1 MNLLHIVGTNISFF
15 SYSIY
20 KDNIGK
26 LIYTSNAKY
35 TGIITNEGRI
45 PKIPLEYMAEVYDQ
59 FIFRKLFKFNFVNI
73 TFFFVS
79 RLGRICYFYLS
90 NIRKRNL
97 NLEILFLPFNS
108 LFYAIYHRK
117 AIKKGDLSFYRRD
130 FGDN

>member
-1 MNLLHIVGTNISFF
+1 M
-15 SYSIY
+15 
-20 KDNIGK
+20 
-26 LIYTSNAKY
+26 IYTSNAKY

-97 NLEILFLPFNS
+97 NLEILFLPLIHYFMQS
-108 LFYAIYHRK
+108 I
-117 AIKKGDLSFYRRD
+117 ISDKKGDLSFYRRD
-130 FGDN
+130 FGIID